1 MLLTMPL
8 TAKQTPEETVLMH
21 SIKKNLMEITV
32 LILLAVKYTVI
43 AS

>member
-1 MLLTMPL
+1 MPL
-8 TAKQTPEETVLMH
+8 TAKYTPKETVLMH
-21 SIKKNLMEITV
+21 SIKENLMEITI